1 MLSGSALHE
10 WVVPD
15 TNLSGK
21 QRGLFSFLVPHAQTT
36 EHDSL
41 SNNDAY
47 YLVDQCVERFL
58 IAIGV

>member
-1 MLSGSALHE
+1 M
-10 WVVPD
+10 PD

-21 QRGLFSFLVPHAQTT
+21 QRGLFSFLVPHVQTT
-36 EHDSL
+36 EHDAL

-47 YLVDQCVERFL
+47 YLVDQYVERFL

>member
-1 MLSGSALHE
+1 M
-10 WVVPD
+10 PD

-47 YLVDQCVERFL
+47 YLVDQYVERFL